1 MSSMSGSVETSRRQG
16 GERRSAGYY
25 VNKYLPWILL
35 APVIVH
41 LVIFR
46 YIPTFSAFF
55 YSLTDWDGIRIRRFL
70 GLRNFEDLFSDYVFI
85 EGLKNMAIY
94 TSLRVVLL
102 IAFAFLAA
110 EFVISFRSA
119 AVRTFWKI
127 VFVVPMVVPVSVTY
141 LLWGFIFSPQN
152 GMLNS
157 LLQAIG
163 LAEMARPWLGS
174 SATALYSIAFVQF
187 PFISGLAFLV
197 FVSALEGIPRDVMDG
212 CEIEGCGRIRRV
224 FAVDIPMLRGSLIFI
239 AVLLVL
245 SGIQAVEPQLIL
257 TKGGPGTA
265 TESPGWYVYRAAFQY
280 GDFGLAAAA
289 GVVMVIVGLVFSYY
303 TVRARYKGAY
313 DVGQ

>member
-1 MSSMSGSVETSRRQG
+1 MSSVSGSVDATGVRTA
-16 GERRSAGYY
+16 ERRSAGYY
-25 VNKYLPWILL
+25 INKYLPWILL
-35 APVIVH
+35 APVLVH
-41 LVIFR
+41 LIIFR
-46 YIPTFSAFF
+46 YIPTFAAFF

-70 GLRNFEDLFSDYVFI
+70 GLRNFEDLFNDYVFLD
-85 EGLKNMAIY
+85 GLKNMVIY

-102 IAFAFLAA
+102 ITFAFLAA
-110 EFVISFRSA
+110 EFVISFKSA

-127 VFVVPMVVPVSVTY
+127 VFVIPMVVPLSVIY
-141 LLWGFIFSPQN
+141 LLWGFILAPQN

-157 LLQAIG
+157 LLEAIG
-163 LAEMARPWLGS
+163 LADMARPWLGS

-187 PFISGLAFLV
+187 PFISGLSFIV
-197 FVSALEGIPRDVMDG
+197 FVSALEGIPKDVMDA
-212 CEIEGCGRIRRV
+212 CEVEGCGRLRRV
-224 FAVDIPMLRGSLIFI
+224 FEVDIPMLRGSLIFI

-245 SGIQAVEPQLIL
+245 SGIQAVEPQLVL

-280 GDFGLAAAA
+280 GEFGLAAAA